1 MRIKAT
7 SNFEFLTDNY
17 ESSSKGCLL
26 LGGTRSGKTY
36 SAVQF
41 IFWYCLTNKG
51 KSIAVCRDTL
61 RNLKRTTLEDF
72 KAVAYGFNGVAPM
85 YPSLKINKSDLS
97 CEINGNKIDFIGLK
111 DDPMRVYGLKTDLFY
126 INEAVSTYKFT
137 FNQLEQRCSTF
148 FILDCNPSE
157 PQSWVYDL
165 NKREDVTEFRTT
177 YKDNPF
183 LPSTIVKSIE
193 GYEPTEDNILRG
205 TANERMWSIYGK
217 GLTFKGNEIIY
228 PEWSTYSDDPIGH
241 DHVYLGLDWGFNHPL
256 ACVKVFFVGNEI
268 YIRQLYYKSEPDIDE
283 LEAIIRADE
292 HGKDTYL
299 VCDSAEPRAV
309 ADLIKRGLNA
319 IKARKVAGSVLTGIR
334 RMQQKKI
341 HVHEDSIGV
350 ISEMNNY
357 KWKMDNR
364 TDKILDIPIK
374 ENDDALDAVRYI
386 ITTFEI

>member
-1 MRIKAT
+1 MTIQAT
-7 SNFEFLTDNY
+7 ENFDFLTDEYNRGV
-17 ESSSKGCLL
+17 KGCLL

-41 IFWYCLTNKG
+41 IFYYCLINKG
-51 KSIAVCRDTL
+51 KRIAVCRDTL
-61 RNLKRTTLEDF
+61 TNLKRTTLEDF
-72 KAVAYGFNGVAPM
+72 KAVAYGSGDIKGM
-85 YPSLKINKSDLS
+85 YPSLKINKSDLF
-97 CEINGNKIDFIGLK
+97 CEINGNRIDFIGLK
-111 DDPMRVYGLKTDLFY
+111 DDPMRVYGLPTDLFY

-137 FNQLEQRCSTF
+137 FNQLEQRCSEF

-157 PQSWVYDL
+157 PQSWVYELERRD
-165 NKREDVTEFRTT
+165 DVQTLRTT

-193 GYEPTEDNILRG
+193 GYEPTEDNIARG

-217 GLTFKGNEIIY
+217 GLTFKGSEIIY
-228 PEWSTYSDDPIGH
+228 PEWSTYENDPIGY

-283 LEAIIRADE
+283 VEAIIKADE

-319 IKARKVAGSVLTGIR
+319 VKARKVAGSVLTGIR